1 MRRLIVTLALLAAT
15 AAAQTVP
22 GSLAQD
28 LRDYVAIPAIPGYE
42 GGLARHLATE
52 LAAFN
57 PVRDNL
63 NNVIVKLGSGAP
75 RRLVVT
81 GLDEPGYVVTA
92 ITPGGY
98 LRLQRLP
105 THARLPLFN
114 ELANAQ
120 PLKVITTSGEA
131 INGVMAG
138 LSIHLQPGR
147 LQTPNPD
154 DLDNLYVDIGASSA
168 AQVRRAGVRIL
179 SPVALDRQLYVLGRG
194 QLAALSIGDRFGA
207 AALVHLL
214 RHFDQARLTG
224 TLEVAFLT
232 QEWTGNRGLARVLQR
247 PPGAAP
253 WDQVVYVGPA
263 AQPLGPALRSRI
275 TERLTLPVAWFGTPA
290 AFISGRAYAALIQRL
305 ATALKQPQLPLAL
318 PQPEN
323 LAPPPTPARPA
334 AAPTPTQI
342 LQALTPLY
350 GVDPHEAPVRRAVRA
365 LLPPWAH
372 PITDESG
379 NLILH
384 WGDSG
389 PHAAKILFIAHTDEI
404 GFQVQSIAPD
414 GTLLLRPRGGM
425 DLDYYLGHPML
436 VHTATGMRPGVMELP
451 AGWRAPGFHLRR
463 QRPPY
468 RADVGARS
476 AAEAAAL
483 GIAVGDTVTIPKQYR
498 QLLGDRAT
506 ARAFDDRVGDAALI
520 AAAWRLG
527 PNVPGRD
534 LTLVWSVGEEVGLDG
549 ARALAQ
555 RLAAA
560 GRTPN
565 DVFAI
570 DTFVS
575 SDSPLESPRFA
586 DAPLGHGIVI
596 RAVDDASL
604 TPWRL
609 ARRLQSLARAANIPV
624 QTGATGGGTDASA
637 FVPYGAIA
645 LPLGWPLRYSHSPA
659 EVIATRDLDSL
670 TRMLVTLAHSW

>member
-1 MRRLIVTLALLAAT
+1 MRRLAFALCLLAAT
-15 AAAQTVP
+15 ALAQTVP

-28 LRDYVAIPAIPGYE
+28 LRDYVATPAIPGYE
-42 GGLARHLATE
+42 GALARHIANE

-57 PVRDNL
+57 PIRDNL
-63 NNVIVKLGSGAP
+63 NNVIVRIGSGAP
-75 RRLVVT
+75 RRLLVT

-114 ELANAQ
+114 ALANAQ
-120 PLKVITTSGEA
+120 PLKVITTSGA
-131 INGVMAG
+131 ALNGVMSG

-147 LQTPNPD
+147 LQPPNPD

-179 SPVALDRQLYVLGRG
+179 SPVALDRRLYVLGRG

-214 RHFDQARLTG
+214 RHFDPARLTG
-224 TLEVAFLT
+224 SLEVAFLT
-232 QEWTGNRGLARVLQR
+232 QEWTGNRGLARVLER
-247 PPGAAP
+247 PAGAPP
-253 WDQVVYVGPA
+253 WDQVIYVGPA
-263 AQPLGPALRSRI
+263 GQPLNRALRSQV
-275 TERLTLPVAWFGTPA
+275 TDHWTLPVAWFGTPA
-290 AFISGRAYAALIQRL
+290 AFISGHAYAALIQRL
-305 ATALKQPQLPLAL
+305 AAALHQPPAAPAL
-318 PQPEN
+318 PRPGN

-334 AAPTPTQI
+334 VEPTPTQI

-372 PITDESG
+372 PITDEDG

-389 PHAAKILFIAHTDEI
+389 PHAAKILFIAHTDEV
-404 GFQVQSIAPD
+404 GFEVQSIAPD
-414 GTLLLRPRGGM
+414 GALLLRPRGGM

-451 AGWRAPGFHLRR
+451 AGWREPGFHLRR
-463 QRPPY
+463 QRPPF

-483 GIAVGDTVTIPKQYR
+483 GIAVGDSVTIPKKYR
-498 QLLGDRAT
+498 ALLGDRAT
-506 ARAFDDRVGDAALI
+506 ARAFDDRVGDASLI

-527 PNVPGRD
+527 PHVPGRD
-534 LTLVWSVGEEVGLDG
+534 ITLAWSVGEEVGLDG
-549 ARALAQ
+549 AKALAK
-555 RLAAA
+555 RLAAG

-565 DVFAI
+565 YVFAI

-575 SDSPLESPRFA
+575 SDSPLESHRFA
-586 DAPLGHGIVI
+586 DAPIGQGTVI
-596 RAVDDASL
+596 RAVDDASI
-604 TPWRL
+604 TPWPL
-609 ARRLQSLARAANIPV
+609 ARRLQSIARAAHIPV
-624 QTGATGGGTDASA
+624 QIGATGGGTDASA

-645 LPLGWPLRYSHSPA
+645 LPIGWPLRYSHSPG

>member
-1 MRRLIVTLALLAAT
+1 MRRLILTLALLTPIAF
-15 AAAQTVP
+15 AQTVP

-28 LRDYVAIPAIPGYE
+28 LRDYVATPAIPGYE
-42 GGLARHLATE
+42 GALARHIAQE

-57 PVRDNL
+57 PTRDNL
-63 NNVIVKLGSGAP
+63 NNVIVRIGSGAP

-81 GLDEPGYVVTA
+81 GLDEPGYIVTA
-92 ITPGGY
+92 ITPDGY

-120 PLKVITTSGEA
+120 PLHVFTRSGA
-131 INGVMAG
+131 ALNGVMAG

-147 LQTPNPD
+147 LQSPNPD
-154 DLDNLYVDIGASSA
+154 DLDNLYVDLGASSA
-168 AQVRRAGVRIL
+168 AQVRRAGVHLL
-179 SPVALDRQLYVLGRG
+179 SPVALDRQLYVLARG
-194 QLAALSIGDRFGA
+194 QLAALSIGNRFGP

-214 RHFDQARLTG
+214 RHLDQARLTG

-232 QEWTGNRGLARVLQR
+232 QEWTGNRGLARVLHR
-247 PPGAAP
+247 PAGSAP
-253 WDQVVYVGPA
+253 WDQILYVGPA
-263 AQPLGPALRSRI
+263 GQPLNRALRPRI
-275 TERLTLPVAWFGTPA
+275 TDHLTLPVAWFGTPA
-290 AFISGRAYAALIQRL
+290 AFIGAHAYTAFIQRL
-305 ATALKQPQLPLAL
+305 ETALNQSPAAPRL
-318 PQPEN
+318 PQPET

-334 AAPTPTQI
+334 VEPTPTQI

-389 PHAAKILFIAHTDEI
+389 PHAAKLLFIAHTDEI
-404 GFQVQSIAPD
+404 GFAVQSIAPD
-414 GTLLLRPRGGM
+414 GRLLLRPRGGF
-425 DLDYYLGHPML
+425 DLDYYLGHPIL
-436 VHTATGMRPGVMELP
+436 VHTASGMRPGVIDLP
-451 AGWRAPGFHLRR
+451 AGWRAPGFNLRR
-463 QRPPY
+463 QRPPF

-483 GIAVGDTVTIPKQYR
+483 GIAVGDSVTIPKKYR
-498 QLLGDRAT
+498 ALLGRRST

-527 PNVPGRD
+527 PHVPGRD
-534 LTLVWSVGEEVGLDG
+534 ITLVWSVGEEIGLVG
-549 ARALAQ
+549 AQALAR

-560 GRTPN
+560 GRSPN
-565 DVFAI
+565 YVFAI

-575 SDSPLESPRFA
+575 SDSPLESHRFA
-586 DAPLGHGIVI
+586 DTPLGRGFVI
-596 RAVDDASL
+596 RAADDSSL
-604 TPWRL
+604 TPLRL
-609 ARRLQSLARAANIPV
+609 ARRLQSLARAAAIPV
-624 QTGATGGGTDASA
+624 QIGETGGGNDGSA
-637 FVPYGAIA
+637 FVPFGAVD

-659 EVIATRDLDSL
+659 EVISTRDLDSL
-670 TRMLVTLAHSW
+670 TRILVTLAHQW